1 MWKEF
6 AYQYIIRISPCVQV
20 EKKVATSSGAKI
32 KIEADGSY
40 VEEVAGGGA
49 RKLEKASITL
59 ADCLACSG
67 CITSAETVLI
77 EQQSADQV
85 NINTCHF
92 YVISLSIF
100 ACAHVLILS
109 LFNFD
114 CRCTR
119 YSRRSRI

>member
-1 MWKEF
+1 MKRVSKH
-6 AYQYIIRISPCVQV
+6 IRISHCVQV

-92 YVISLSIF
+92 MFLLSVYPF
-100 ACAHVLILS
+100 LHVLMS
-109 LFNFD
+109 
-114 CRCTR
+114 
-119 YSRRSRI
+119 